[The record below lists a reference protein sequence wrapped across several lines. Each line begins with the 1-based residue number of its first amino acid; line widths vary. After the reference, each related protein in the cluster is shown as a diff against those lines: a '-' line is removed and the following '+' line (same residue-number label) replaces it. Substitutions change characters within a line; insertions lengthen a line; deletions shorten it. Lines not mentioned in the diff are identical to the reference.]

1 MRLSLPFT
9 RMAILLGILALLLS
23 GTALTTVNAHAL
35 NSGPAI
41 STGSNA
47 AALGACSV
55 QILAVQGVA
64 DFMRVLNFQRATDT
78 IQPLFKALPAPMVNG
93 LEQKTP
99 LQSTLFAMIDPRWQ
113 LWLSARDFVGNTLL
127 NCLNAFRIPR

>member
-1 MRLSLPFT
+1 
-9 RMAILLGILALLLS
+9 MAILLGILALLLS
-23 GTALTTVNAHAL
+23 GTALTTVNARVL

-41 STGSNA
+41 STTSNP

-55 QILAVQGVA
+55 QMLVAQGVA

-93 LEQKTP
+93 LEQKVP
-99 LQSTLFAMIDPRWQ
+99 LQSTLFALIDPRWQ
-113 LWLSARDFVGNTLL
+113 LWLSARDFVSNTLL
-127 NCLNAFRIPR
+127 NCLNVYRLPG